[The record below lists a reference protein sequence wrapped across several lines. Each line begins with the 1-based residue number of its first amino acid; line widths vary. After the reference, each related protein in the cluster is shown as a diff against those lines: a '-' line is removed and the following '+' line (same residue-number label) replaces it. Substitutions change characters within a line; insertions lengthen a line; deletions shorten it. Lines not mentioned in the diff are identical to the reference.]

1 MWARIRDCFKPPP
14 SVDIEESI
22 VKIKEVS
29 YLLQQQISK
38 YDSETIM
45 AKKQLQIAISN
56 KESKRAQIY
65 YLKKKKLLEHHLNS
79 ASQRLLAL
87 NQQQLNLESIKM
99 TALHFETIKQTTFT
113 LKTYMKQT
121 DVDKVEEMA
130 DTLADYI
137 AESTDIQNILTQ
149 DVNGLEFDDS
159 ALEMEL
165 NQLESGGIQLPVVP
179 THRPLQFDS
188 AEEDDMNASTPLIPV
203 DMG

>member
-1 MWARIRDCFKPPP
+1 MWARLRDCFKPPP

-22 VKIKEVS
+22 FKIKEVTS
-29 YLLQQQISK
+29 LLQQQISK
-38 YDSETIM
+38 YDSETNM
-45 AKKQLQIAISN
+45 AMRQLRLSITN

-79 ASQRLLAL
+79 ASKRLLAL

-99 TALHFETIKQTTFT
+99 TALHFETIKQTTHT

-130 DTLADYI
+130 DSLAEYI

-149 DVNGLEFDDS
+149 DVSGLDFDDS
-159 ALEMEL
+159 ELEAEL
-165 NQLESGGIQLPVVP
+165 HQLETGDILLPIVP
-179 THRPLQFDS
+179 THRPPQLSD
-188 AEEDDMNASTPLIPV
+188 EEDDDTNVSSPLIPV
-203 DMG
+203 DLG

>member
-1 MWARIRDCFKPPP
+1 MWARLRDCFKPPP

-22 VKIKEVS
+22 YKIKEVTS
-29 YLLQQQISK
+29 LLQQQISK
-38 YDSETIM
+38 YDSEMNM
-45 AKKQLQIAISN
+45 AMRQLRLSITN

-79 ASQRLLAL
+79 ASKRLLAL

-99 TALHFETIKQTTFT
+99 TALHFETIKQTTYT

-130 DTLADYI
+130 DNLSEYI

-149 DVNGLEFDDS
+149 DVSGLDFDES
-159 ALEMEL
+159 ELEEEL
-165 NQLESGGIQLPVVP
+165 HQLETEDISLPIVP
-179 THRPLQFDS
+179 THRPSRLSDG
-188 AEEDDMNASTPLIPV
+188 EDDDTNVSTPLIPI
-203 DMG
+203 DLG

>member
-22 VKIKEVS
+22 FKIKEVTS
-29 YLLQQQISK
+29 LLQQQISK
-38 YDSETIM
+38 YDSETNM
-45 AKKQLQIAISN
+45 AMRQLRLSITN

-79 ASQRLLAL
+79 ASKRLLAL

-99 TALHFETIKQTTFT
+99 TALHFETIKQTTHT
-113 LKTYMKQT
+113 LQTYMKQT

-130 DTLADYI
+130 DSLAEYI

-149 DVNGLEFDDS
+149 DVSGLDFDDS
-159 ALEMEL
+159 ELEAEL
-165 NQLESGGIQLPVVP
+165 YQLETGDILLPIVP
-179 THRPLQFDS
+179 THRPPQLSDG
-188 AEEDDMNASTPLIPV
+188 EDDDTTVSSPLIPV